1 MQQNAIL
8 PSGWLAG
15 SRCDTP
21 APQPVKSFH
30 LAVCAL
36 ALAGLVFLPAC
47 RAKAS
52 SRTVH
57 TAGAHTATTQRAPG
71 YLGIEFHDLTNEQ
84 AAALHLRGPRG
95 VEVLLVD
102 HDGPAAKAGL
112 QPHDLITGLN
122 GHIVASGEALRR
134 MIHDAGADV
143 NVRLSIFRDGNP
155 LTINARLANR
165 EMVERRAFAHIM
177 APTPP
182 PDDAMSAAGFTGS
195 YTVEQP
201 APIKNQTFLSSM
213 LHTPPFTGLIVDAMQ
228 PQLASFFGAPHG
240 QGLLVQAVDLGS
252 PAATAGLHAGD
263 VILRMDGES
272 LRSTSEWS
280 KRLYAGKGR
289 PINLTVLR
297 NHHELTVTLQPDP
310 KRHS

>member
-1 MQQNAIL
+1 L
-8 PSGWLAG
+8 
-15 SRCDTP
+15 
-21 APQPVKSFH
+21 H
-30 LAVCAL
+30 LVVCVL
-36 ALAGLVFLPAC
+36 ALAGLPFLPFHAN
-47 RAKAS
+47 AS
-52 SRTVH
+52 SAHAVH
-57 TAGAHTATTQRAPG
+57 QAGGHATTQRPPG

-84 AAALHLRGPRG
+84 AEAMHLRGPRG
-95 VEVLLVD
+95 VEVVLVD

-112 QPHDLITGLN
+112 EPNDLITGLN

-134 MIHDAGADV
+134 MIHDTGADV
-143 NVRLSIFRDGNP
+143 NVRLSVFRDGNP

-177 APTPP
+177 TPAPAAT
-182 PDDAMSAAGFTGS
+182 MAAGFTDS
-195 YTVEQP
+195 YRVDPP

-213 LHTPPFTGLIVDAMQ
+213 LHTPPFTGLLVETMQ

-240 QGLLVQAVDLGS
+240 QGLLVQAVDSGS

-263 VILRMDGES
+263 VLLRMDGES
-272 LRSTSEWS
+272 LRSASEWS
-280 KRLYAGKGR
+280 KRLYTGKGR

-297 NHHELTVTLQPDP
+297 DHRELTVTLQPDP

>member
-1 MQQNAIL
+1 MQQNAIF
-8 PSGWLAG
+8 PSGWLAD

-21 APQPVKSFH
+21 AQQPARSLH

-36 ALAGLVFLPAC
+36 AFSGLLFLPAC
-47 RAKAS
+47 PAKAS
-52 SRTVH
+52 ASHAVH
-57 TAGAHTATTQRAPG
+57 QAGAHAAAQRAPG

-84 AAALHLRGPRG
+84 AAAMHLRGPRG
-95 VEVLLVD
+95 VEVVLVD

-112 QPHDLITGLN
+112 EPHDLITGLN

-143 NVRLSIFRDGNP
+143 NVKLSIFRDGNP

-165 EMVERRAFAHIM
+165 ELVERRAFAHIM
-177 APTPP
+177 TPTPP
-182 PDDAMSAAGFTGS
+182 PAPMAAAGFTDS
-195 YTVEQP
+195 YTVDSP
-201 APIKNQTFLSSM
+201 APIKNQTFFSSM
-213 LHTPPFTGLIVDAMQ
+213 LHTPPFTGLLVEAMQ

-240 QGLLVQAVDLGS
+240 SGLLVQAVDPGS

-280 KRLYAGKGR
+280 KRLYAGKGH

-297 NHHELTVTLQPDP
+297 DHRELTVTLQPDP

>member
-1 MQQNAIL
+1 MQQNAIF

-15 SRCDTP
+15 TRRDTP
-21 APQPVKSFH
+21 AQLPGRPLH
-30 LAVCAL
+30 LAVCAF
-36 ALAGLVFLPAC
+36 ALGGLLFLPAC

-52 SRTVH
+52 AHAVH
-57 TAGAHTATTQRAPG
+57 QASAHAATLRAPG

-84 AAALHLRGPRG
+84 AAAMHLRGPRG
-95 VEVLLVD
+95 VEVVLVD

-112 QPHDLITGLN
+112 EPHDLITGLN

-143 NVRLSIFRDGNP
+143 DVKLSIFRDGNP

-177 APTPP
+177 APA
-182 PDDAMSAAGFTGS
+182 PDDAIAAGFADS
-195 YTVEQP
+195 YTVDSP

-213 LHTPPFTGLIVDAMQ
+213 LHTPPFTGLIVEAMQ
-228 PQLASFFGAPHG
+228 PQLASFFGAPQG
-240 QGLLVQAVDLGS
+240 RGLLVQAVDSGS

-289 PINLTVLR
+289 PISLSVLR
-297 NHHELTVTLQPDP
+297 DHRELTVTLQPDP